1 MTALRVLAA
10 LGFPLLVGLGVARAL
25 PAVWGSSPL
34 RWGAA
39 FGLGSGLLTLEMF
52 AFALAGL
59 SWDPLGL
66 ALLPTACAAAAVV
79 LGGRTEGS
87 RQPARPAL
95 PPWRRVTRIG
105 LTLVL
110 VLLAGGSFVRA
121 GLTPLSSWDGFAIWG
136 FKAKALYVDGTVAGG
151 FLLDPV
157 RGYSHPDYPLHLP
170 LLMAWVFLVLGEW
183 HDGFVMLLFPAF
195 YASLLLVCYAM
206 LARLGPPEVALLFTL
221 GLASVPQLLDHASAA
236 MADLPLA
243 YHLTAGV
250 ALLVRYLERGD
261 RSTLLAAALMMGV
274 AGWTKNEGMAIFAV
288 AALWIGAGT
297 VMREDGRRKAL
308 SDTLTFAAAGGAV
321 FLPWLGWRLSFGLT
335 TDLVTAPSALAGLA
349 SAPGRLVLIATALA
363 TEATHLSRWN
373 LLWPLFLLASLLALG
388 RWRARSLHLY
398 AAAAW
403 SGIGLYGLVYLLS
416 ARDLP
421 WLLSTSL
428 DRLLLHLAP
437 LAVLTIG
444 SAALAGR
451 RPAADPPDSRRPGE
465 L

>member
-10 LGFPLLVGLGVARAL
+10 LGFPLLVGLGLARAL
-25 PAVWGSSPL
+25 PAVWGSRPL

-52 AFALAGL
+52 VFALAGL
-59 SWDPLGL
+59 PWDPLGL
-66 ALLPTACAAAAVV
+66 ALLPTVGAAAAVV
-79 LGGRTEGS
+79 LRRRREGLA
-87 RQPARPAL
+87 QPAPPAL
-95 PPWRRVTRIG
+95 SPWRRVARIG
-105 LTLVL
+105 LVLIL
-110 VLLAGGSFVRA
+110 VLLVGGSFIRA

-136 FKAKALYVDGTVAGG
+136 FKAKAFYVDGTVAGS
-151 FLLDPV
+151 FLLDAV
-157 RGYSHPDYPLHLP
+157 REYSHPDYPLHLP

-183 HDGFVMLLFPAF
+183 HDGVVMLLFPAF

-221 GLASVPQLLDHASAA
+221 GLASMPQLLDHASAA

-243 YHLTAGV
+243 YSLTAGV
-250 ALLVRYLERGD
+250 ALLVRYLERPE
-261 RSTLLAAALMMGV
+261 RSALLGAALMMGA
-274 AGWTKNEGMAIFAV
+274 AGWMKNEGMALFAV
-288 AALWIGAGT
+288 ATLWVGAWTMTQGC
-297 VMREDGRRKAL
+297 GWRKAL
-308 SDTLTFAAAGGAV
+308 SDTLTFAGAGGAV
-321 FLPWLGWRLSFGLT
+321 FLPWLGWRLSLGLT

-349 SAPGRLVLIATALA
+349 SAPGRLALIATTLA

-388 RWRARSLHLY
+388 RKPARSARLY
-398 AAAAW
+398 AAVAW
-403 SGIGLYGLVYLLS
+403 SGVGLYVLAYLLS

-421 WLLSTSL
+421 WLLSTSA

-437 LAVLTIG
+437 LAVVTIG
-444 SAALAGR
+444 SVALAGR
-451 RPAADPPDSRRPGE
+451 RPE